1 MNISRY
7 FWYLTIIILFAVFQV
22 KAQTVGGAMKFSVSM
37 ENPNTHYYHIT
48 LTCEDVK
55 GEYLDFKLPAWTPGY
70 YWLVNFARNVVSFRA
85 ETSDGKLLSWQKT
98 TKNTWRVTT
107 KQVKTVTIR
116 YDVYANTQSV
126 ADPFLDEARGYISP
140 AGVFMYI
147 DGALKH
153 PSTIEIKPYKS
164 WNKITTGLD
173 LVPGKSNTYI
183 APDFDVLYDSPILVG
198 NQEILSFDVQG
209 IPHFIA
215 FEEPEKFNKQKLASD
230 LKQMI
235 ESAVKVVNDIP
246 YKHYTFIIMGEG
258 RGGLEHSN
266 STAVFSNGAVYN
278 NADTEGYKRWLNFL
292 THEYFHLYNIKSIRP
307 IALGP
312 FNYDQ
317 ENYTN
322 MLWVSEGFTVYYEY
336 LILNRAG
343 LISRNDV
350 LKFLQGDILQYEN
363 IPGRLFQSATESSFD
378 TWIQFFNRSDN
389 TANTTISYYN
399 KGAVLGMLLDLKIR
413 HETKNRK
420 SLDDVMRSLYT
431 IYFKEKQRGFTDD
444 EFRQTCETVAGT
456 SLQEIFEYA
465 STTQA
470 IDYSKYLAYAGLSID
485 VTPDKASGGHL
496 GVSFQN
502 ESEKLIVSQV
512 EWNSPAWHAGLSSQD
527 IILKVNEQ
535 SANRQNVEQILKS
548 SRAGDVIKLQY
559 THRGRQHDVAITVG
573 ESMLHTFE
581 MAPFKTPDALQALIL
596 KDWLRN

>member
-1 MNISRY
+1 
-7 FWYLTIIILFAVFQV
+7 
-22 KAQTVGGAMKFSVSM
+22 
-37 ENPNTHYYHIT
+37 
-48 LTCEDVK
+48 
-55 GEYLDFKLPAWTPGY
+55 
-70 YWLVNFARNVVSFRA
+70 
-85 ETSDGKLLSWQKT
+85 
-98 TKNTWRVTT
+98 
-107 KQVKTVTIR
+107 
-116 YDVYANTQSV
+116 
-126 ADPFLDEARGYISP
+126 
-140 AGVFMYI
+140 
-147 DGALKH
+147 
-153 PSTIEIKPYKS
+153 
-164 WNKITTGLD
+164 
-173 LVPGKSNTYI
+173 
-183 APDFDVLYDSPILVG
+183 
-198 NQEILSFDVQG
+198 LSFDVRG
-209 IPHFIA
+209 IPHYIA

-343 LISRNDV
+343 LVSRNDV

-465 STTQA
+465 STTKV

-485 VTPDKASGGHL
+485 VTPEKASGGYL
-496 GVSFQN
+496 GVSFQS
-502 ESEKLIVSQV
+502 ESDKLIISQV
-512 EWNSPAWHAGLSSQD
+512 EWNSPAWHTGLSSQD

-535 SANRQNVEQILKS
+535 NATRQNVEQILKS
-548 SRAGDVIKLQY
+548 SHAGDVVKLQY
-559 THRGRQHDVAITVG
+559 THRGRQHDVAITLE
-573 ESMLHTFE
+573 ESILHTFE
-581 MAPFKTPDALQALIL
+581 MAPFKTQDALQALIL